1 MKMQVK
7 FELKSGASLSVI
19 ERQDDAEAPVEML
32 VLDGG
37 DTPSDWPAVLQD
49 PYVDAVAASNIEC
62 GAIIREVCRRDP
74 LVKVGLGRLM
84 SV

>member
-19 ERQDDAEAPVEML
+19 ERQDDPAAPVEML
-32 VLDGG
+32 VVDGG
-37 DTPSDWPAVLQD
+37 DTPEDWPAVLLD
-49 PYVDAVAASNIEC
+49 PYVDSVAVSPIEC

-74 LVKVGLGRLM
+74 LVQVGLGRLM

>member
-1 MKMQVK
+1 MQVR
-7 FELKSGASLSVI
+7 FELKSGASLSII

-32 VLDGG
+32 VLNGAG
-37 DTPSDWPAVLQD
+37 TPEDWPAVLQD
-49 PYVDAVAASNIEC
+49 PYVDSVPASPIEC